1 MRIVLDGRASREA
14 FRANTSVAWTGFEE
28 ANGLDNFYMMDRTG
42 SEVKGRPE
50 LRLEPCNGLKFS
62 SSHLS
67 M

>member
-1 MRIVLDGRASREA
+1 M
-14 FRANTSVAWTGFEE
+14 E
-28 ANGLDNFYMMDRTG
+28 ANDLDNFYVMDRTG